1 MLELTVCLDAEAEVP
16 LYQQLYEYLAG
27 QIRCGMLK
35 KGDRLPGKRNL
46 AGQLAVAVNT
56 VDTAYQMLVAEG
68 YLEARERSG
77 FFVLEYAG
85 APVWEGL
92 AAEQAEAEKEA
103 PPSPAPRFDLS
114 TGAVDTALFPF
125 RTWGRLQKELL
136 YNGEIGRASCRER
149 V

>member
-1 MLELTVCLDAEAEVP
+1 MLDLTVCLDPEAEAP
-16 LYQQLYEYLAG
+16 LYQQLYAYLTE
-27 QIRCGMLK
+27 QIRTGGLK
-35 KGDRLPGKRNL
+35 KGDRLPGKRSL

-92 AAEQAEAEKEA
+92 AAEGAE
-103 PPSPAPRFDLS
+103 
-114 TGAVDTALFPF
+114 V
-125 RTWGRLQKELL
+125 
-136 YNGEIGRASCRER
+136 
-149 V
+149 

>member
-92 AAEQAEAEKEA
+92 AAERAEEEKEA

-125 RTWGRLQKELL
+125 RTWGRLQK
-136 YNGEIGRASCRER
+136 
-149 V
+149 